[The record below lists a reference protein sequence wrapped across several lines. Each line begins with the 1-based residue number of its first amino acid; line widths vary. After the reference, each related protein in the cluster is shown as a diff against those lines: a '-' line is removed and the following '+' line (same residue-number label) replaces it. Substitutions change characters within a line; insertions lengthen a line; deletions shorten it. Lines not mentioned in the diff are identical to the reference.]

1 MVSAQPKH
9 RRKGTPRWSKK
20 MKKKAVLR
28 GVVDKLWER
37 QERLTEERKENQVEW
52 TEGNG
57 EPVPGTKWQREN
69 NLEEIKMYA
78 ERADYSLECDQQAEK
93 QDANKKNQTTN
104 PAKHRRKGEKPSR
117 VTTPNVAA
125 LYGPGVPPP
134 DKRQKQGPPTY
145 QSSADPIDLEI
156 RPPTTSEVPST
167 PKLAVSTLPPPSSE
181 VPTTPKL
188 AVFTLP
194 PPSSEVPT
202 TPKLAVSTLPPPSS
216 EVPPTPK
223 LAVSTLPPPSSEVPP
238 TPKLAVSTLPPPS
251 SEVPPTP
258 KPSHVT
264 TPTVAAMYGPGV
276 PPRDKRQKQGPPTHQ
291 SSADPIDLEIRP
303 PPSSEVPPTPK
314 LAKAISSSSESHAPT
329 TATTDWVHPE
339 ENLSDVI
346 SRREVSS
353 TPPPLDKKAQPKHR
367 RKDFPRV
374 SEKMRKEAVLR
385 KVVDKLRENVERLTE
400 ERKKTRV
407 GWTKR
412 QRKNNL
418 KQIKKYAENADY
430 SLECDQQAEKQ
441 DAKKK
446 NRTTNPAKRRRKGEK
461 PSRVRTPNVA
471 ALDGPGVPPPD
482 KRQKQ
487 GPPTHQS
494 SADPIDLEIRP
505 PTTSEVPPT
514 PKLAVSTLA
523 PPSSEVPP
531 TPKLAKAISSSHEL
545 AKTKETIPRKKP
557 AKARKGPQ
565 RNRRPHWMNSALH
578 VVPIFEECEEKSN
591 FVERGVF
598 MPPDAPT
605 SEEEQKKLVEQL
617 LSLYD
622 NSNLPPVPE
631 GMRSDLLFLRYYPRM
646 KTLIRVLKAEPGREI
661 KLKDNCWFLC
671 FENFQMVSKSE
682 QEQLIEPNILRTA
695 ENKFACKFC
704 ADSDVDGGTTSRT
717 YFNKDKDIKRHIATH
732 LKDQFYVCCFCDS
745 QNNCVTD
752 LRRHATGHTDYRL
765 FHCKSCNQSFIQ
777 QVSYDTHMKNHHG

>member
-134 DKRQKQGPPTY
+134 DKRQKQGPPTH

-156 RPPTTSEVPST
+156 R
-167 PKLAVSTLPPPSSE
+167 
-181 VPTTPKL
+181 
-188 AVFTLP
+188 
-194 PPSSEVPT
+194 
-202 TPKLAVSTLPPPSS
+202 PPPSS

-238 TPKLAVSTLPPPS
+238 TPKLA
-251 SEVPPTP
+251 
-258 KPSHVT
+258 
-264 TPTVAAMYGPGV
+264 
-276 PPRDKRQKQGPPTHQ
+276 
-291 SSADPIDLEIRP
+291 
-303 PPSSEVPPTPK
+303 
-314 LAKAISSSSESHAPT
+314 KAISSSPGSHAPT

-400 ERKKTRV
+400 ERKKPRV

-494 SADPIDLEIRP
+494 SADPIDREIQPPPSSEVP
-505 PTTSEVPPT
+505 PTPKLAVSTLPPPSSEVPPT

-531 TPKLAKAISSSHEL
+531 TPQLAKAISSSHEVS
-545 AKTKETIPRKKP
+545 
-557 AKARKGPQ
+557 
-565 RNRRPHWMNSALH
+565 NLH
-578 VVPIFEECEEKSN
+578 VQNFE
-591 FVERGVF
+591 
-598 MPPDAPT
+598 D
-605 SEEEQKKLVEQL
+605 
-617 LSLYD
+617 
-622 NSNLPPVPE
+622 
-631 GMRSDLLFLRYYPRM
+631 
-646 KTLIRVLKAEPGREI
+646 
-661 KLKDNCWFLC
+661 
-671 FENFQMVSKSE
+671 FQ
-682 QEQLIEPNILRTA
+682 T
-695 ENKFACKFC
+695 
-704 ADSDVDGGTTSRT
+704 
-717 YFNKDKDIKRHIATH
+717 
-732 LKDQFYVCCFCDS
+732 
-745 QNNCVTD
+745 
-752 LRRHATGHTDYRL
+752 
-765 FHCKSCNQSFIQ
+765 
-777 QVSYDTHMKNHHG
+777 